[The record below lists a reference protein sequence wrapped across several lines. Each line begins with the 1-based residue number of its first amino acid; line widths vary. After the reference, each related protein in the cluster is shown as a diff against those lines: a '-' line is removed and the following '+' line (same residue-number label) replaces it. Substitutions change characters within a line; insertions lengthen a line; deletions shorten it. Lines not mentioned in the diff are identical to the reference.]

1 MKRSTA
7 ADRAAVGD
15 RSGTGWTLAAA
26 TYVFAV
32 VMIGTTLPTP
42 LYPRYQVEF
51 GFGNTQTTLLFSIY
65 AGAVIAAL
73 VFFGRLSEA
82 WGRKPLLAAGVFV
95 SLASAGLFMG
105 GDHLGL
111 LYTGRVLSGIA
122 AGIFTATGTVAVLEN
137 APPGRRRLATS
148 LATAANIGGLGLGN
162 LISGT
167 VAEALPRPLFT
178 PFLIHAVLLLLAGAA
193 LLGVRETSL
202 SRSHSLLLQLPAIPP
217 ESRPVFLRAVPG
229 AVASFAIAGLYSA
242 VAPSFMQQTLG
253 IGSAA
258 VIGAVVFALF
268 GASAACQLLFQG
280 LADRTLVLCGG
291 IIQIACMASLSIALL
306 ADSTLLL
313 VASAIL
319 GGAGQGF
326 LFTTGMR
333 AITVVTEVSNRTAV
347 TTSYFILA
355 YLAMSA
361 PIIGVGALALV
372 TGLVTSTI
380 TFAVVTILVAGIS
393 LLGLGR
399 WSSQR
404 RGVDGRNQ
412 RTCSR

>member
-1 MKRSTA
+1 MKRSA
-7 ADRAAVGD
+7 AAKLAPEGERK
-15 RSGTGWTLAAA
+15 GTGWTLSAA

-51 GFGNTQTTLLFSIY
+51 GFGSTQTTLLFSIY

-82 WGRKPLLAAGVFV
+82 WGRKPLLAAGVIV
-95 SLASAGLFMG
+95 SLVSAVLFMF

-111 LYTGRVLSGIA
+111 LYTGRVMSGIA

-162 LISGT
+162 LMSGA

-178 PFLIHAVLLLLAGAA
+178 PFLIHSLLLLLAGAV
-193 LLGVRETSL
+193 LLSVRESAL
-202 SRSHSLLLQLPAIPP
+202 SRSRSLRLQLPAIPP
-217 ESRPVFLRAVPG
+217 ESRAVFLRAVPG

-242 VAPSFMQQTLG
+242 VAPSFMQQTLD

-258 VIGAVVFALF
+258 VIGTVVFALF

-291 IIQIACMASLSIALL
+291 LIQIACMASLSIALL
-306 ADSTLLL
+306 TGSTLLL
-313 VASAIL
+313 VVSAIL

-333 AITVVTEVSNRTAV
+333 AITAVTEVRNRTAV

-361 PIIGVGALALV
+361 PIIGVGALALL
-372 TGLVTSTI
+372 TGLIASTI
-380 TFAVVTILVAGIS
+380 AFAVVTTLVSCLS
-393 LLGLGR
+393 LLGLKR
-399 WSSQR
+399 WSSER
-404 RGVDGRNQ
+404 RGADG
-412 RTCSR
+412 

>member
-1 MKRSTA
+1 MKRSAAAKTA
-7 ADRAAVGD
+7 PDRE
-15 RSGTGWTLAAA
+15 RSTNGWTLTAS

-51 GFGNTQTTLLFSIY
+51 GFGSTQTTLLFSIY

-82 WGRKPLLAAGVFV
+82 WGRKPLLAAGVITSLV
-95 SLASAGLFMG
+95 SAVLFMF
-105 GDHLGL
+105 GDHLAL
-111 LYTGRVLSGIA
+111 LYTGRVMSGIA

-137 APPGRRRLATS
+137 APPARRRLATS

-162 LISGT
+162 LMSGV
-167 VAEALPRPLFT
+167 VAEALPGPLFA

-193 LLGVRETSL
+193 LLGVKESAL
-202 SRSHSLLLQLPAIPP
+202 PRSHSLRLQLPAIPP
-217 ESRPVFLRAVPG
+217 ESRAVFGRAVPG

-242 VAPSFMQQTLG
+242 VAPSFMQQTLD
-253 IGSAA
+253 IGSSA
-258 VIGAVVFALF
+258 VIGLVVFALF
-268 GASAACQLLFQG
+268 GASAACQLLFQRF
-280 LADRTLVLCGG
+280 ADRTLVLCGG
-291 IIQIACMASLSIALL
+291 LIQIACMASLSIALL
-306 ADSTLLL
+306 TSSTLLL
-313 VASAIL
+313 VVSAIL

-333 AITVVTEVSNRTAV
+333 AITAVTQVRNRTAV

-361 PIIGVGALALV
+361 PIIGVGALALAI
-372 TGLVTSTI
+372 GLVASTI
-380 TFAVVTILVAGIS
+380 VFAVVTTLVS
-393 LLGLGR
+393 CLCLLGLR
-399 WSSQR
+399 QWTNQH
-404 RGVDGRNQ
+404 RGADGAAA
-412 RTCSR
+412 

>member
-1 MKRSTA
+1 MKRSA
-7 ADRAAVGD
+7 AAKPATGGKKR
-15 RSGTGWTLAAA
+15 GTGWTLAAT

-51 GFGNTQTTLLFSIY
+51 GFGSTQTTLLFSIY
-65 AGAVIAAL
+65 AGAVIVAL

-82 WGRKPLLAAGVFV
+82 WGRKPLLAAGIIV
-95 SLASAGLFMG
+95 SLVSAVLFLI

-111 LYTGRVLSGIA
+111 LYTGRVMSGIA

-137 APPGRRRLATS
+137 APPDRRRLATS

-162 LISGT
+162 LMSGI
-167 VAEALPRPLFT
+167 VAESLPKPLLT
-178 PFLIHAVLLLLAGAA
+178 PFLVHAFLLLLAGAA
-193 LLGVRETSL
+193 MLGVKESAL
-202 SRSHSLLLQLPAIPP
+202 SRSHSLRLQLPAIPP
-217 ESRPVFLRAVPG
+217 ESRAVFLRAVPG

-253 IGSAA
+253 IDSSA
-258 VIGAVVFALF
+258 VIGTVVFTLF

-291 IIQIACMASLSIALL
+291 LIQIACMASLSIALL
-306 ADSTLLL
+306 TGSTLFL
-313 VASAIL
+313 VVSAIL

-333 AITVVTEVSNRTAV
+333 AITAVTEVRNRTAV

-355 YLAMSA
+355 YLAMSV
-361 PIIGVGALALV
+361 PIIGVGALALL
-372 TGLVTSTI
+372 TGLVASTI
-380 TFAVVTILVAGIS
+380 VFAVATTLVS
-393 LLGLGR
+393 CLCLRGLR
-399 WSSQR
+399 QWSNRR
-404 RGVDGRNQ
+404 RGADG
-412 RTCSR
+412 TDG

>member
-1 MKRSTA
+1 MSGTA
-7 ADRAAVGD
+7 APGP
-15 RSGTGWTLAAA
+15 GTGWTLAAT

-51 GFGNTQTTLLFSIY
+51 GFGSTQTTLLFSIY

-82 WGRKPLLAAGVFV
+82 WGRKPLLAVGVIV
-95 SLASAGLFMG
+95 SLVSAVLFMF

-111 LYTGRVLSGIA
+111 LYMGRVMSGIA

-162 LISGT
+162 LMSGV
-167 VAEALPRPLFT
+167 VAETLPGPLFA
-178 PFLIHAVLLLLAGAA
+178 PFLIHAVLLLLAGTS
-193 LLGVRETSL
+193 LLGVKESAL
-202 SRSHSLLLQLPAIPP
+202 SRTRSLRLQLPAIPP
-217 ESRPVFLRAVPG
+217 ESRAVFGRAVPG

-242 VAPSFMQQTLG
+242 VAPSFMQQTLN
-253 IGSAA
+253 IESSA

-268 GASAACQLLFQG
+268 GASAASQLLFQG
-280 LADRTLVLCGG
+280 LADRTLVLGG
-291 IIQIACMASLSIALL
+291 GFIQIASMASLAAALL
-306 ADSTLLL
+306 SGSTLLL
-313 VASAIL
+313 VASALL

-333 AITVVTEVSNRTAV
+333 AITAVTDIRNRTAV

-361 PIIGVGALALV
+361 PIIGVGALALM

-380 TFAVVTILVAGIS
+380 IFAVVTTLVSCLS
-393 LLGLGR
+393 LLGLKR
-399 WSSQR
+399 WSSDR
-404 RGVDGRNQ
+404 RGADG
-412 RTCSR
+412 